1 MKMKKAKNN
10 HKINPARH
18 NFSINLGITK
28 GFGKKTV
35 NLKTASFQSK
45 IAQ

>member
-10 HKINPARH
+10 HNPARH